1 MKLQTIFLATLS
13 MLAFQSSWAHQVTV
27 SKAWVRATVP
37 GQAVAAA
44 YMEIT
49 ARDTARL
56 VAVDS
61 PISPNVQIHWMQMD
75 GEVMRMREVS
85 GLDLP
90 KNTLVSLKPG
100 GYHLM
105 LMKLKKPIRIGET
118 IPLNLIIESK
128 GKREVLPVKA
138 LARSNPPDESGA
150 HDHTHS
156 HH

>member
-1 MKLQTIFLATLS
+1 MKPQTIFLAALS
-13 MLAFQSSWAHQVTV
+13 MLAFQSSWANQVTV

-56 VAVDS
+56 VAVRS
-61 PISPNVQIHWMQMD
+61 PISPSVQIHWMQMD
-75 GEVMRMREVS
+75 GEVMRMREVR

-90 KNTLVSLKPG
+90 KDTQVSLKPG

-105 LMKLKKPIRIGET
+105 LMKLKKPIRAGET
-118 IPLNLIIESK
+118 IPLNLVIETK
-128 GKREVLPVKA
+128 GKREIIPVKA
-138 LARSNPPDESGA
+138 LAQSNHGDESAA
-150 HDHTHS
+150 HDHTHK